1 MKRARFFGPASLLAV
16 SALSVAAAETTTI
29 RLSVGPGG
37 FSSQTVNVTKGPV
50 RIVVEAREGDH
61 CFAIPSMDIERR
73 VRPSKPLTLDIT
85 FDEPGD
91 VAFGCCVDPN
101 ETGKIVV
108 SAPRK

>member
-1 MKRARFFGPASLLAV
+1 
-16 SALSVAAAETTTI
+16 
-29 RLSVGPGG
+29 
-37 FSSQTVNVTKGPV
+37 
-50 RIVVEAREGDH
+50 
-61 CFAIPSMDIERR
+61 MDIERR